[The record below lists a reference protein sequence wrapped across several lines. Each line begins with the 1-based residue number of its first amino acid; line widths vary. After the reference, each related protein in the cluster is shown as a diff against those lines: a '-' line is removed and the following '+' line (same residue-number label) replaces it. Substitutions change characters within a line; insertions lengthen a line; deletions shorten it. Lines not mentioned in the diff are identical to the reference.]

1 MILVLNL
8 NASVDKRYML
18 DEFVPGT
25 VMRAPSVSNTAG
37 GKGIHVAR
45 VASLLGEETLT
56 TGFLG
61 GKTGEFIEERLRRVG
76 LAGDFVKVAGATR
89 SCLAFLTRD
98 GGQTEVLE
106 PGPEISREELAAF
119 REKYTALLA
128 RADVVAASG
137 SLPCGVPTGFY
148 AVLVEKARVAGVPF
162 LLDTSGKPL
171 AEGIDAR
178 PDFIKPNQEELAAL
192 LGHPV
197 ETAEDALQAARTLS
211 RRGVRLVCVSLGAA
225 GSIACHEGR
234 CYRVRVPKIDCK
246 NPVGSG
252 DSFVAGAATALAR
265 GEDTQSILRLAAAC
279 GTANALEAESGFVRP
294 DAVRALLPQIEIT
307 PITI

>member
-148 AVLVEKARVAGVPF
+148 AVLVEKARVAGVPRPRSF
-162 LLDTSGKPL
+162 IASISSSRCSGECAPSSMVVP
-171 AEGIDAR
+171 AY
-178 PDFIKPNQEELAAL
+178 
-192 LGHPV
+192 
-197 ETAEDALQAARTLS
+197 
-211 RRGVRLVCVSLGAA
+211 
-225 GSIACHEGR
+225 SIA
-234 CYRVRVPKIDCK
+234 VRM
-246 NPVGSG
+246 
-252 DSFVAGAATALAR
+252 VA
-265 GEDTQSILRLAAAC
+265 S
-279 GTANALEAESGFVRP
+279 S
-294 DAVRALLPQIEIT
+294 
-307 PITI
+307 

>member
-1 MILVLNL
+1 M
-8 NASVDKRYML
+8 
-18 DEFVPGT
+18 
-25 VMRAPSVSNTAG
+25 
-37 GKGIHVAR
+37 
-45 VASLLGEETLT
+45 
-56 TGFLG
+56 
-61 GKTGEFIEERLRRVG
+61 
-76 LAGDFVKVAGATR
+76 
-89 SCLAFLTRD
+89 
-98 GGQTEVLE
+98 
-106 PGPEISREELAAF
+106 
-119 REKYTALLA
+119 
-128 RADVVAASG
+128 
-137 SLPCGVPTGFY
+137 PTGFY

>member
-61 GKTGEFIEERLRRVG
+61 GKPGEFIEERLRRVG
-76 LAGDFVKVAGATR
+76 LPGDFVKVEGATR

-106 PGPEISREELAAF
+106 PGPEISCEELAAF
-119 REKYTALLA
+119 REKYTALL
-128 RADVVAASG
+128 
-137 SLPCGVPTGFY
+137 
-148 AVLVEKARVAGVPF
+148 
-162 LLDTSGKPL
+162 
-171 AEGIDAR
+171 
-178 PDFIKPNQEELAAL
+178 
-192 LGHPV
+192 
-197 ETAEDALQAARTLS
+197 
-211 RRGVRLVCVSLGAA
+211 
-225 GSIACHEGR
+225 
-234 CYRVRVPKIDCK
+234 
-246 NPVGSG
+246 
-252 DSFVAGAATALAR
+252 
-265 GEDTQSILRLAAAC
+265 
-279 GTANALEAESGFVRP
+279 
-294 DAVRALLPQIEIT
+294 PQIEIT